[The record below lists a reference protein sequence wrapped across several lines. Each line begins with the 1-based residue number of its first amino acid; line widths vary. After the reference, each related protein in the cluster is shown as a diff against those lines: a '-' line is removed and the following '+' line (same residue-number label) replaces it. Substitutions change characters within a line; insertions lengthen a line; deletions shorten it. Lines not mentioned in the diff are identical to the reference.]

1 MFENLSAQIAAL
13 SPAVKGAL
21 LLLAVLQCILQIF
34 CVIDLVRRPAVTG
47 GNKWLWGVL
56 IVAGGL
62 LGCLFYLGLGRN
74 LNVVLEGDEAAGNDH
89 ATKRAIDDLYG
100 DKR

>member
-1 MFENLSAQIAAL
+1 MMETLKAQLLAL

-21 LLLAVLQCILQIF
+21 LVLAVLQCILQIY

-47 GNKWLWGVL
+47 GNKWLWGVF

-74 LNVVLEGDEAAGNDH
+74 RHEAGD
-89 ATKRAIDDLYG
+89 R
-100 DKR
+100 

>member
-21 LLLAVLQCILQIF
+21 LMLAVLQCILQIY
-34 CVIDLVRRPAVTG
+34 CAIDLVRRPAVTG
-47 GNKWLWGVL
+47 GNKWLWAVF

-74 LNVVLEGDEAAGNDH
+74 LSVLLESDETVGTDT
-89 ATKRAIDDLYG
+89 ATKRAIDNLYG